1 MRRWLVMAL
10 SVVVLIGLARCG
22 GGGTRTATQQVCS
35 ADTFQPNYVK
45 SLERLLYWEVF
56 PVRVYFVRD
65 EYYSELLRM
74 YALNGFTQWVEASA
88 NKIRFVEV
96 ENPDDAQITV
106 RFDPQSTGGLT
117 TYSYYPSS
125 GQLVKAEIKVG
136 IASSNPV
143 DIQSISAHEFGHALG
158 IAGHSSNP
166 NDMMYPTFV
175 SNRPLQV
182 TEQDFNTLRT
192 AYCALFLGRVHTQR
206 IGSSEEM
213 PVQITIKCPHPE
225 DVPKP
230 GW

>member
-1 MRRWLVMAL
+1 MRRWLVMTL
-10 SVVVLIGLARCG
+10 SVVVMFGLARCG

-45 SLERLLYWEVF
+45 SLERLLYWEWEAF

-65 EYYSELLRM
+65 EHYSELLRT
-74 YALNGFTQWVEASA
+74 YALNGFVQWVEASA
-88 NKIRFVEV
+88 NKIQFVEV

-125 GQLVKAEIKVG
+125 GRLVKAEIKVG

-143 DIQSISAHEFGHALG
+143 DIQSVSAHEFGHALG
-158 IAGHSSNP
+158 IAGHSPNP
-166 NDMMYPTFV
+166 NDMMYPTYV

-192 AYCALFLGRVHTQR
+192 AYCALFLGRAVGGRTAFPQ
-206 IGSSEEM
+206 EV
-213 PVQITIKCPHPE
+213 PVQITIKCPNP
-225 DVPKP
+225 
-230 GW
+230 